1 MPRLEIDINKI
12 KHNARIIKALFAEKG
27 ISVTA
32 VIKGVTGSPEVANA
46 ILECGI
52 TTIAVSLVQNIKKM
66 KDFGVEAKFLL
77 TRLPTHTE
85 VPTVVKY
92 ADISLNSEISTIK
105 LLSEHSLKQ
114 GKRHKVVIML
124 ELGDLRE
131 GVLPGDTDS
140 IIEQIIQL
148 KGVELYGIAVNF
160 ACFGGI
166 KPTEKNMT
174 ELSQIADRI
183 QEKYKIKLQMISGGN
198 SANYE
203 WFTATENTGK
213 INNLRIG
220 EAILLGRETLHR
232 NKIPNLYT
240 DAFTLICE
248 VIESKIKPSLPYGE
262 ICQNAFGKTPQFAD
276 IGNINRVIVGVGEQD
291 VDTKAVMPRRDAK
304 VIGASSDHLILHSQ
318 NHIEVGSE
326 IKFDIN
332 YSALLRLSTSPYVK
346 KVYLHQI

>member
-12 KHNARIIKALFAEKG
+12 KHNAAILKELFAEKG

-52 TTIAVSLVQNIKKM
+52 STIAVSLVQNIKKI
-66 KDFGVEAKFLL
+66 KEFGVKAEFLL
-77 TRLPTHTE
+77 TCLPMHSE
-85 VPTVVKY
+85 VQDVVKY

-114 GKRHKVVIML
+114 GKRHKVVLML

-131 GVLPGDTDS
+131 GILPEDIDS
-140 IIEQIIQL
+140 VIEQIIPL
-148 KGVELYGIAVNF
+148 KGVVLYGIGVNL
-160 ACFGGI
+160 ACFGGV
-166 KPTEKNMT
+166 KPTEKKMT
-174 ELSQIADRI
+174 EFSQIADRI
-183 QEKYKIKLQMISGGN
+183 QEKYNIKLHMISGGN

-203 WFTATENTGK
+203 WFLSTKNTGK

-232 NKIPNLYT
+232 TKIPNLCT

-248 VIESKIKPSLPYGE
+248 VIESKIKPSVPYGE
-262 ICQNAFGKTPQFAD
+262 ICQNAFGDTPGFAD
-276 IGNINRVIVGVGEQD
+276 IGNINRIIIGIGEQN
-291 VDTKAVMPRRDAK
+291 VDTKAVTPRINAK
-304 VIGASSDHLILHSQ
+304 VIGASSDHLILHSE
-318 NHIEVGSE
+318 NYIEVGRE
-326 IKFDIN
+326 IEFDIN

-346 KVYLHQI
+346 KVFI

>member
-12 KHNARIIKALFAEKG
+12 KHNAKILKEVFAKNG
-27 ISVTA
+27 VSVTV

-66 KDFGVEAKFLL
+66 KEFGVKAEFLL
-77 TRLPTHTE
+77 TRLPAHTE
-85 VPTVVKY
+85 VPDVVKY
-92 ADISLNSEISTIK
+92 ADISLNSELSTIE
-105 LLSEHSLKQ
+105 LLSEYSLKQ
-114 GKRHKVVIML
+114 GKKHKVILML

-131 GVLPGDTDS
+131 GILPEDIDLNV
-140 IIEQIIQL
+140 EQIIQL
-148 KGVELYGIAVNF
+148 KGIELYGIGANL

-166 KPTEKNMT
+166 KPSEKNMT
-174 ELSQIADRI
+174 ELSKTADRI
-183 QEKYKIKLQMISGGN
+183 QRKYNIKLQMISGGN

-203 WFTATENTGK
+203 WFLHTNNIRN

-220 EAILLGRETLHR
+220 EAILLGRETLYR
-232 NKIPNLYT
+232 NKIPQLYT

-262 ICQNAFGKTPQFAD
+262 ICQNVFGEKPKFVD
-276 IGNINRVIVGVGEQD
+276 IGNINRLIIGIGEQD
-291 VDTKAVMPRRDAK
+291 VDTKAITPRINAK

-318 NHIEVGSE
+318 NHLEVGSE
-326 IKFDIN
+326 IAFDIN

-346 KVYLHQI
+346 KVFV

>member
-1 MPRLEIDINKI
+1 MPTLEIDINKI
-12 KHNARIIKALFAEKG
+12 KHNAKTLKELFAKKG
-27 ISVTA
+27 VSVTA
-32 VIKGVTGSPEVANA
+32 VIKGVTGSPEVANT

-66 KDFGVEAKFLL
+66 KEFGVKAEFLL

-85 VPTVVKY
+85 IPDVVKY

-105 LLSEHSLKQ
+105 LLSEYSLKQ
-114 GKRHKVVIML
+114 GKKHKIMLML

-131 GVLPGDTDS
+131 GILPEDIDLNV
-140 IIEQIIQL
+140 EQIIPL
-148 KGVELYGIAVNF
+148 KGVELYGIGVNL

-166 KPTEKNMT
+166 KPSEKNMT
-174 ELSQIADRI
+174 ELSKTADRI
-183 QEKYKIKLQMISGGN
+183 QKKYYIKLQVISGGN

-203 WFTATENTGK
+203 WFLHTNNIGN

-220 EAILLGRETLHR
+220 EAILLGRETLYR
-232 NKIPNLYT
+232 NKIPRLYT

-262 ICQNAFGKTPQFAD
+262 ICQNAFGKKPKFAD
-276 IGNINRVIVGVGEQD
+276 IGNINRIIIGIGEQD
-291 VDTKAVMPRRDAK
+291 VDTKAITPRINAK
-304 VIGASSDHLILHSQ
+304 VIGASSDHLILHSK
-318 NHIEVGSE
+318 NHLEVGSE
-326 IKFDIN
+326 IAFDIN

-346 KVYLHQI
+346 KVFV

>member
-12 KHNARIIKALFAEKG
+12 KHNAKILKEVFAKNG
-27 ISVTA
+27 VSVTV

-66 KDFGVEAKFLL
+66 KEFGVKAEFLL
-77 TRLPTHTE
+77 TRLPAHTE
-85 VPTVVKY
+85 VPDVVKY
-92 ADISLNSEISTIK
+92 ADISLNSELSTIE
-105 LLSEHSLKQ
+105 LLSEYSLKQ
-114 GKRHKVVIML
+114 GKKHKVILML

-131 GVLPGDTDS
+131 GILPEDIDLNV
-140 IIEQIIQL
+140 EQIIQL
-148 KGVELYGIAVNF
+148 KGIELYGIGANL

-166 KPTEKNMT
+166 KPSEKNMT
-174 ELSQIADRI
+174 ELSKTADRI
-183 QEKYKIKLQMISGGN
+183 QKKYNIKLQMISGGN

-203 WFTATENTGK
+203 WFLHTNNIRN

-220 EAILLGRETLHR
+220 EAILLGRETLYR
-232 NKIPNLYT
+232 NKIPQLYT

-262 ICQNAFGKTPQFAD
+262 ICQNVFGEKPKFVD
-276 IGNINRVIVGVGEQD
+276 IGNINRLIIGIGEQD
-291 VDTKAVMPRRDAK
+291 VDTKAITPRINAK

-318 NHIEVGSE
+318 NHLEVGSE
-326 IKFDIN
+326 IAFDIN

-346 KVYLHQI
+346 KVFV